1 MLWAVFLEDDRAKKQ
16 ELDYLMEKYAG
27 QQNFTYKAEALAKVI
42 VIRVEIEKVTGKK
55 SGYR

>member
-1 MLWAVFLEDDRAKKQ
+1 VFLEDDRAKKQ